1 MLIFAS
7 LVFTIIFGFI
17 SVLCLNYSV
26 FLWENKK
33 VNDLTKQIKHT
44 DNQILQKS
52 NVSRNFSSIDLSNN
66 IGKTESLKV
75 VGEFYNKTL
84 VNIKN
89 QDYPYWFLKL
99 VREFNLFRTNI
110 FGYLKRF
117 ISYLIHLT
125 TPVHQTTVEPKNVEK
140 ELKPDFTSSKNIF
153 EDGEVE
159 VLEVYP
165 NSQEDEE
172 LPFSTQKND
181 SDLATISFIGTDSE
195 KNEKDMNIFEKLE
208 SRILEKLKGVGLN
221 HYDIWLELG
230 NLYEKYD
237 EKEKAMEI
245 YALVLKHSSG
255 KEKELARDRLIG
267 LS

>member
-7 LVFTIIFGFI
+7 LAFTVIFGFLSI
-17 SVLCLNYSV
+17 LCLNYSI

-52 NVSRNFSSIDLSNN
+52 NVNRNFSSIDLSNN
-66 IGKTESLKV
+66 IGKTQALKV
-75 VGEFYNKTL
+75 VGEFYSKTL
-84 VNIKN
+84 VKIKN

-99 VREFNLFRTNI
+99 VREFNLFKVNI

-117 ISYLIHLT
+117 ITYLIHLT
-125 TPVHQTTVEPKNVEK
+125 TPVHQTTVEPKSVEDNLNYK
-140 ELKPDFTSSKNIF
+140 TPIKNDNF
-153 EDGEVE
+153 EDTEVE
-159 VLEVYP
+159 VFEVYP
-165 NSQEDEE
+165 ESENKNDEE
-172 LPFSTQKND
+172 IYDKKNS
-181 SDLATISFIGTDSE
+181 SDLATISFISGDTE

-230 NLYEKYD
+230 NLYEKYE
-237 EKEKAMEI
+237 EKDKAMEI
-245 YALVLKHSSG
+245 YALVLKHSNG